1 IVRGGVDESYGI
13 EVAKLAGLPAKILKR
28 SKELL
33 ETLED
38 KNRQAEMNAKK
49 SKSTDQISFDL
60 MGESYALDMLRKTNI
75 DELTDN
81 ELRELVSEVI
91 KYI

>member
-1 IVRGGVDESYGI
+1 
-13 EVAKLAGLPAKILKR
+13 
-28 SKELL
+28 
-33 ETLED
+33 
-38 KNRQAEMNAKK
+38 MNAKK